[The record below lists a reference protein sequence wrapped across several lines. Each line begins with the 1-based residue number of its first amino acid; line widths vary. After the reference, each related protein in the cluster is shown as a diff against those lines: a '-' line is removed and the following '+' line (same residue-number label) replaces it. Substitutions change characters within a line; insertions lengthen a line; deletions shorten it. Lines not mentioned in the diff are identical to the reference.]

1 MLTPRIAQ
9 GERYAPPGGC
19 LPAPQCS
26 RRGGARTMFL
36 GEFLFGVSFVGDARY
51 TVLYVQ
57 YSTVLNTVVQYS
69 TVKTQNSFN
78 IYKYIPSR
86 IRWYSPV
93 QSLDIYLLA
102 RIIAY

>member
-51 TVLYVQ
+51 TVLYYNM
-57 YSTVLNTVVQYS
+57 YSTVLYSILWYS
-69 TVKTQNSFN
+69 TV
-78 IYKYIPSR
+78 
-86 IRWYSPV
+86 
-93 QSLDIYLLA
+93 L
-102 RIIAY
+102 